1 MRKIRTLVAA
11 VVMAVPVIAV
21 TAGPA
26 AACKQQPCPGACR
39 INPPV
44 YMSGDA
50 IYFSDRDLVECY
62 Y

>member
-1 MRKIRTLVAA
+1 MRKIRMLVAA

-26 AACKQQPCPGACR
+26 AACKQYPCPGACH

-44 YMSGDA
+44 TVSGDA
-50 IYFSDRDLVECY
+50 IYFSDRRLVECY